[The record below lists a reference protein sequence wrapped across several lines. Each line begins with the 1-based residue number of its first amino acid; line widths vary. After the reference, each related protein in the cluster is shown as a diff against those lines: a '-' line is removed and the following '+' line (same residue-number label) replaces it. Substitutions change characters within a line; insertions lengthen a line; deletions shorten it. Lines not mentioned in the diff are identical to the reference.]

1 MFGYAA
7 PVPQQQP
14 ARPGTPA
21 APQPARPGTGSQ
33 GAYPQQGFQPPQQ
46 QGFPQ
51 AQPQQQGFAQQ
62 PQYGQ
67 PQQPQYGQPQQPQ
80 YGQPQQPQYGQP
92 QQPQYAQPQQP
103 QYGQP
108 QQPAYATPAAAP
120 AYGQQPQQAYGQQ
133 PQQAYGQPQYGQQ
146 AGFGQQA
153 GYPQAQN
160 PYAQPQ
166 QEHHGALDNLA
177 HRVPQS
183 APGTVF
189 GFPVAKLRDAAL
201 QRKALF
207 LLGVALI
214 VSIFVPVILSP
225 RLVFVW
231 SAPDKFRP
239 LIYPILAGAAYL
251 LVAAAPPDLRQKV
264 PPAVLQ
270 WLPFG
275 VSFVGIQ
282 LTGIGLGA
290 LVIFG
295 FPGGLGGSYYLYT
308 IGMATLI
315 FGLLAR
321 LANPTDQ
328 TARVIIVV
336 GAGALVIPFFEQLG
350 PAFSFHGGLLD
361 IIHNLLFLIVLA
373 VGVLCIAFFLPPQK
387 LPPALQA
394 IDALAPLFIAV
405 LVLWLPAQTAI
416 LSLEIGHELFGW
428 TAALLLMAR
437 ALLWLVAYFGVL
449 MLTAP
454 AAYDAVMAMVK
465 GGGGGGQQGGGYP
478 PQGGGYPPQGG
489 GYPPQGG
496 GYPPQGGGYPPQG
509 GGYPPQQG
517 GWQ

>member
-67 PQQPQYGQPQQPQ
+67 PQQP
-80 YGQPQQPQYGQP
+80 
-92 QQPQYAQPQQP
+92 
-103 QYGQP
+103 
-108 QQPAYATPAAAP
+108 AYATPAAAP
-120 AYGQQPQQAYGQQ
+120 AYGQQ

-465 GGGGGGQQGGGYP
+465 GGGGGQQGGGYP